1 MDLEDQ
7 LRAALLG
14 YVVDASVEI
23 PCVDRFG
30 HYWWRVSAVDHL
42 GLQLRH
48 DCADWDLPG
57 RADTAKTLIVNI
69 PAVWLRESNYG
80 SLLGAEVG
88 TIVTTVSLQPAPD
101 PDRKAGSLM

>member
-23 PCVDRFG
+23 PCVDWFG

-48 DCADWDLPG
+48 ECEGWDFPG
-57 RADTAKTLIVNI
+57 RADTEKTLVVDI
-69 PAVWLRESNYG
+69 PAVWLRERNYG
-80 SLLGAEVG
+80 SLLDAEVG
-88 TIVTTVSLQPAPD
+88 TIVTTVSLPAPD
-101 PDRKAGSLM
+101 PDREAGRLM